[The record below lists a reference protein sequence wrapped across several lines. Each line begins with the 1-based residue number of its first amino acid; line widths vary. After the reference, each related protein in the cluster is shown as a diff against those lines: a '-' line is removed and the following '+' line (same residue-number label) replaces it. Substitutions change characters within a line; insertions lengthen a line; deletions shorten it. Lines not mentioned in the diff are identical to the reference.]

1 MTAKLDRVFLQDKK
15 WRCFNNY
22 LAFENCK
29 RSDDQSIDDFLSEF
43 DRRHFKLK
51 ECEVVIRD
59 AVLACRLLKSCN
71 LNDVLFQL
79 ALSTTKEITF
89 ENMRATLKRLLAD
102 KDVVSVPV
110 SKAKGDSVVTSPL
123 SQALVVKEEPSDAFF
138 STGYSRHGFGNHRSS
153 GYRRGGYTQVE

>member
-1 MTAKLDRVFLQDKK
+1 MASPSLTKPPVFNKEECDYEEWKKDLELWTLLTDLPKNKEAIAVHLSLSGRARQATSELSVDDLKLEDGITKLTAMLDRVFLKDKN

-29 RSDDQSIDDFLSEF
+29 RSDDQAIDDFISEF

-51 ECEVVIRD
+51 ECEVVIHD

-79 ALSTTKEITF
+79 AFSTTKEIT
-89 ENMRATLKRLLAD
+89 
-102 KDVVSVPV
+102 
-110 SKAKGDSVVTSPL
+110 
-123 SQALVVKEEPSDAFF
+123 
-138 STGYSRHGFGNHRSS
+138 
-153 GYRRGGYTQVE
+153 